1 MELDN
6 LQTFFG
12 LFSQWRFHIPN
23 YQRGYAWGKDQWED
37 LLEDLSTLT
46 EDNEHFTGLLV
57 LHENHDPNLSVKTR
71 GIRKPVFD
79 IVDGQQRLTTIVI
92 LLNEIQR
99 EMVRLDGVD
108 DLHEIAVSI
117 VDTYLYEP
125 AAGNLIVPKLIL
137 DANNNPFFVHN
148 ILELEGKDLQ
158 GARIQSHKNLD
169 GARLYFQAHL
179 QTYQEHLKGDYPAWL
194 ERLYDKIAN
203 QMKVMVYRLRSEA
216 DAGVVFESMNNRG
229 KKPNSLDLVKNYL
242 LYLASKLGTEVSQ
255 KLTEDINR
263 AWTVIFEQL
272 NAAGRTDAE
281 DTLLQMH
288 WFAIYDYDQK
298 HWDKEQE
305 KADIIKK
312 RFQLVK
318 YLDRYD
324 ELFIELETY
333 IQTLQNAV
341 VVFSDISNPS
351 RSGAFQIFE
360 NNLTTQKE
368 IVKCSEK
375 ILRMGVLRPFTP
387 LLISMRLSYPNDE
400 QKYLEI
406 VKACELFAVRVFRIA
421 DRRPSGSE
429 AFLFRLA
436 NQLYHQ
442 RITYPTMHENLRRD
456 LLEKCNDDLFVK
468 RFSLNDPNP
477 WYGKSNSLV
486 KYFLYEYEEN
496 LFGKQPP
503 VINWSTIYEG
513 NDKTIEHILPQHPI
527 EPGYWI
533 DQFPSKEERENLT
546 HVLGNL
552 TLTEDN
558 SKLGR
563 KSFPLKKGKIGQEEA
578 CYANSN
584 LKIER
589 ELAGIEGNWTPK
601 EIEKRQ
607 IRLAEWAKTRWY
619 VEPVP
624 LLPPQGLETLRQLA
638 ERNGFLPEFDR
649 IREYAKR
656 LGLGEKASKR
666 CMTYK
671 PPYNWLFTAISVYTY
686 ASGLDIY
693 LNLNHFPK
701 YKNIKVER
709 IQEIFGNQ
717 THLWLPREKIGDF
730 YTCLEQLAS
739 EIEDNP

>member
-6 LQTFFG
+6 LLTFFG
-12 LFSQWRFHIPN
+12 LFSQWRFHIPD
-23 YQRGYAWGKDQWED
+23 YQRGYAWSKDQWED

-57 LHENHDPNLSVKTR
+57 LHENRDPNLSVKTR

-99 EMVRLDGVD
+99 EMMHVDGSD
-108 DLHEIAVSI
+108 DLHEIATSI

-125 AAGNLIVPKLIL
+125 AAGNILVPKLIL
-137 DANNNPFFVHN
+137 DANNDDFFVHN
-148 ILELEGKDLQ
+148 ILELDGKDLQ
-158 GARIQSHKNLD
+158 GTRIQSHKNLE
-169 GARLYFQAHL
+169 GARQYFQSHL
-179 QTYQEHLKGDYPAWL
+179 QTHKEQLKEDYPDWL
-194 ERLYDKIAN
+194 ERLYDKVAN

-242 LYLASKLGTEVSQ
+242 LYLASKLGNEVSQ

-263 AWTVIFEQL
+263 AWSVIFEQL

-298 HWDKEQE
+298 RWDKERE

-312 RFQLVK
+312 RFQLVN

-324 ELFIELETY
+324 ELFKELETY

-341 VVFSDISNPS
+341 VAFADISNPS

-360 NNLTTQKE
+360 SNPVAQKE
-368 IVKCSEK
+368 IVKYSNK
-375 ILRMGVLRPFTP
+375 LLRLGVLRPFTP
-387 LLISMRLSYPNDE
+387 LLIAGRLSFPNDS
-400 QKYLEI
+400 QKYLEV
-406 VKACELFAVRVFRIA
+406 VKLCELFAVRVFRIA

-442 RITYPTMHENLRRD
+442 RITYSTLLENLRRD
-456 LLEKCNDDLFVK
+456 LLEKCSDNHFIK
-468 RFSLNDPNP
+468 RFALDDPNP
-477 WYGKSNSLV
+477 WYGRSSGLV
-486 KYFLYEYEEN
+486 KYFLYEYEES
-496 LFGKQPP
+496 LFGNQAPI
-503 VINWSTIYEG
+503 INWSTIYEG
-513 NDKTIEHILPQHPI
+513 NEKTIEHILPQHP
-527 EPGYWI
+527 EDSGYWI
-533 DQFPSKEERENLT
+533 DLFPSKEEREKLT

-563 KSFPLKKGKIGQEEA
+563 KPFPQKKGRIGQEDA

-589 ELAGIEGNWTPK
+589 ELAGVEGDWTSM

-607 IRLAEWAKTRWY
+607 RKLAEWARIRWF

-624 LLPPQGLETLRQLA
+624 PLPPQGLDALRQLA

-666 CMTYK
+666 CMSYK
-671 PPYNWLFTAISVYTY
+671 PPYNWQLTAIFVYTY
-686 ASGLDIY
+686 ASGIDIY

-701 YKNIKVER
+701 YKNVKMER
-709 IQEIFGNQ
+709 VQEIFGNQ
-717 THLWLPREKIGDF
+717 THWWLPREKIDGF
-730 YTCLEQLAS
+730 FICLEQLAS
-739 EIEDNP
+739 EVEGNP

>member
-1 MELDN
+1 M
-6 LQTFFG
+6 QT
-12 LFSQWRFHIPN
+12 H
-23 YQRGYAWGKDQWED
+23 
-37 LLEDLSTLT
+37 
-46 EDNEHFTGLLV
+46 
-57 LHENHDPNLSVKTR
+57 
-71 GIRKPVFD
+71 
-79 IVDGQQRLTTIVI
+79 
-92 LLNEIQR
+92 R
-99 EMVRLDGVD
+99 E
-108 DLHEIAVSI
+108 
-117 VDTYLYEP
+117 
-125 AAGNLIVPKLIL
+125 
-137 DANNNPFFVHN
+137 
-148 ILELEGKDLQ
+148 Q
-158 GARIQSHKNLD
+158 
-169 GARLYFQAHL
+169 
-179 QTYQEHLKGDYPAWL
+179 LKEVYPAWL

-263 AWTVIFEQL
+263 AWSVIFEQL

-298 HWDKEQE
+298 RWDKEKE

-324 ELFIELETY
+324 DLFKELETY

-360 NNLTTQKE
+360 NNPITQKDV
-368 IVKCSEK
+368 VKYSSK
-375 ILRMGVLRPFTP
+375 LLRLGVLRPFTP
-387 LLISMRLSYPNDE
+387 LLISVRLSYPNDE
-400 QKYLEI
+400 QKYLEV
-406 VKACELFAVRVFRIA
+406 VKTCELFAVRVFRIA

-429 AFLFRLA
+429 ALLFRLA

-442 RITYPTMHENLRRD
+442 RITYSTLLENLRRD
-456 LLEKCNDDLFVK
+456 LLEKCSDDLFIK
-468 RFSLNDPNP
+468 RFALDDPNP
-477 WYGKSNSLV
+477 WYGRSSGLV
-486 KYFLYEYEEN
+486 KYFLYEYEEH
-496 LFGKQPP
+496 LFGNQAPI
-503 VINWSTIYEG
+503 INWTTIYEG
-513 NDKTIEHILPQHPI
+513 NEKTIEHILPQHPE

-533 DQFPSKEERENLT
+533 EQFPSKEDRDRLT

-563 KSFPLKKGKIGQEEA
+563 KSFALKKGRIGQDEV

-589 ELAGIEGNWTPK
+589 ELAGIEGNWTPQ
-601 EIEKRQ
+601 EIENRQ
-607 IRLAEWAKTRWY
+607 KRLAEWAKMRWY

-624 LLPPQGLETLRQLA
+624 PLPPQGLEALRQLA
-638 ERNGFLPEFDR
+638 ERNGFLPEFDC

-656 LGLGEKASKR
+656 IGLGEKASKR
-666 CMTYK
+666 SMTYK
-671 PPYNWLFTAISVYTY
+671 PPYNWQFTAFSVYTY
-686 ASGLDIY
+686 AGGIDIY

-701 YKNIKVER
+701 YKNVNLER
-709 IQEIFGNQ
+709 IQEIFGKQ
-717 THLWLPREKIGDF
+717 THMWLPREKINEF
-730 YTCLEQLAS
+730 FACLEQLAS
-739 EIEDNP
+739 ELEVKP